1 MIEAISWSSGAEGIV
16 LESTAKNERG
26 DGRELDQDVDSGARG
41 ILEWITDSVTGNCGL
56 MALSLLLHHNKFLGL
71 GISGL
76 LGCVGSSLNVFLGI
90 IPSTTSVREGE
101 GNLYTRDN
109 TSSEESTDRIGSE
122 EETEEKR

>member
-1 MIEAISWSSGAEGIV
+1 MVLIEEATKDQG
-16 LESTAKNERG
+16 G
-26 DGRELDQDVDSGARG
+26 DGRELNENVDGGARG
-41 ILEWITDSVTGNCGL
+41 VLKRVTNGITGNSSL